1 MPLVLAAL
9 WGAMLKRW
17 IAGLRAKLADATRE
31 AARGHPT
38 NGSTGYFKIRPNV
51 AGGIGE
57 NTVLDSSVHPPIVT
71 KLHYEVEGW
80 FGDVIVATFPCLLV
94 TEETRRALQKMGF
107 SGATFADAEV
117 TTSEECQE
125 DQPGLELPPFV
136 WLKVNGRLATTI
148 SGSQYPSASSSRN
161 AFLICWNH
169 WEYRLLWSNLANSNG
184 LRFLIAMTVHLS
196 AAPI

>member
-1 MPLVLAAL
+1 
-9 WGAMLKRW
+9 MLKRW
-17 IAGLRAKLADATRE
+17 IAGLRAKFAEATRE

-71 KLHYEVEGW
+71 RLHYVVEGW
-80 FGDVIVATFPCLLV
+80 FGDVIVATFPCFLV
-94 TEETRRALQKMGF
+94 TEETQRALQKMGF

-136 WLKVNGRLATTI
+136 WLKVNGKAGRDDFGIAIPFRLVI
-148 SGSQYPSASSSRN
+148 SKRI
-161 AFLICWNH
+161 LD
-169 WEYRLLWSNLANSNG
+169 LLESLGIPFA
-184 LRFLIAMTVHLS
+184 VVE
-196 AAPI
+196 PYEQ